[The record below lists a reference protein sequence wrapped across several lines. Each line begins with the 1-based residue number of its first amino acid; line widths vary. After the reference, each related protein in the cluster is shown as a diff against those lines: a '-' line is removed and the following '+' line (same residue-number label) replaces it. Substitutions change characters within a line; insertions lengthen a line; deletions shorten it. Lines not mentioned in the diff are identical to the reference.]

1 MPVPRTADAI
11 RRAARRIVVS
21 GRVQGVGFRPF
32 TYRLAQR
39 FALTGWVR
47 NDAGRVL
54 LHVEGHDADLDR
66 FEVALIREAPPLA
79 EAYLRR
85 SEPIECMGSAE
96 FRILASEAA
105 EAPEI
110 HLPPDLHCCPDCR
123 VELLDQTQRRFRYP
137 FTNCTQCG
145 PRYTLIEAL
154 PYDRA
159 STSMRGFALCPSCQA
174 EYENPADRRFHAEP
188 LACPQCGPG
197 LSFECDGVTLSGNEA
212 ALRAAIEC
220 LRSGAILAVKGVG
233 GYHLMCDPASDAV
246 VARLR
251 ERKCRP
257 DKPLAVMFPE
267 DGPDGLQAVR
277 ASVILSAIEAQ
288 ACASAARP
296 IVLAARIPGD
306 RLSAAL
312 APGLHE
318 LGVFLPYSPLHHLLL
333 QGFGG
338 PLVATSANLSGE
350 PVLTDPAEARARL
363 ANIADAYLH
372 HDRPIV
378 RPADDAVVRRVG
390 ARMRVIRAGRG
401 GAPIERPCAVRFE
414 RPTLAVGG
422 HMKAAIA
429 LGWDERI
436 VLSPHIGDLD
446 SLRSRTVFEQLI
458 NDLQRLYRVAV
469 EQVVCDPHR
478 GYASARWAAASGLP
492 VVRIQHHIAH
502 ASALA
507 GEQPQIGRWLTF
519 AWDGM
524 GLGLDGELWGG
535 EALLGAA
542 GSWRR
547 VASWR
552 RFEVV
557 GADQVAREPWRS
569 AAALLWD
576 VGQPWQPKAAG
587 GELAQQAW
595 MQRARTQRTSSV
607 GRLFDA
613 AAALVLGVESISFE
627 GQAAMR
633 LESAAAPRGP
643 CVPLALERD
652 AEGVWRSD
660 WAALLPTL
668 GDVSLPASTRAAVF
682 HESIAQALLD
692 QVRKIAETESF
703 EAVGLTG
710 GVFQNR
716 WLAERVLSLLAA
728 EGVRA
733 LLPVAVPANDGGL
746 AFGQL
751 IEAAHRETPAPVA
764 QRT

>member
-1 MPVPRTADAI
+1 MPAPRTADAI
-11 RRAARRIVVS
+11 RRTARRIVVS

-47 NDAGRVL
+47 NDTGRVV
-54 LHVEGHDADLDR
+54 LHVEGPEADLER
-66 FEVALIREAPPLA
+66 FEVALIREAPSLA
-79 EAYLRR
+79 EPSLRQ
-85 SEPIECMGSAE
+85 SEPVECMGSAE

-105 EAPEI
+105 ETPEI

-123 VELLDQTQRRFRYP
+123 AELLDPTQRRFRYP

-159 STSMRGFALCPSCQA
+159 STSMRGFALCPSCRA

-188 LACPQCGPG
+188 LACPQCGPS
-197 LSFECDGVTLSGNEA
+197 LSFECDGVALAGNEA
-212 ALRAAIEC
+212 ALRAAIAC

-233 GYHLMCDPASDAV
+233 GYHLMCDPASDAA

-267 DGPDGLQAVR
+267 NGPDGLQAVR
-277 ASVILSAIEAQ
+277 AGVILSDVEAQ
-288 ACASAARP
+288 ACTSAARP
-296 IVLAARIPGD
+296 IVLATRIPGD

-312 APGLHE
+312 APGLRE

-333 QGFGG
+333 QGFDG

-350 PVLTDPAEARARL
+350 PVLTDPTEARVRL
-363 ANIADAYLH
+363 ASIADAYLH

-390 ARMRVIRAGRG
+390 TRMRVIRAGRG
-401 GAPIERPCAVRFE
+401 GAPIERPCAVRFK

-458 NDLQRLYRVAV
+458 GDLQRLYCVAV
-469 EQVVCDPHR
+469 EQVVCDQHR

-492 VVRIQHHIAH
+492 VVRVQHHVAH

-524 GLGLDGELWGG
+524 GLGPDGELWGG

-557 GADQVAREPWRS
+557 GADQLAREPWRC

-587 GELAQQAW
+587 GELARQAW
-595 MQRARTQRTSSV
+595 MRRTRTQRTSSV

-613 AAALVLGVESISFE
+613 AAALVLGVESCSFE
-627 GQAAMR
+627 GQAAML
-633 LESAAAPRGP
+633 LESAAAPGAP
-643 CVPLALERD
+643 GVPLALKRD

-660 WAALLPTL
+660 WADLLPTL
-668 GDVSLPASTRAAVF
+668 CDAGRPVGERAAVF
-682 HESIAQALLD
+682 HESIARALLD
-692 QVRKIAETESF
+692 QVRKVAETEAF

-716 WLAERVLSLLAA
+716 WLAERVMTLLAA

-733 LLPVAVPANDGGL
+733 VLPAAIPANDGGL

-751 IEAAHRETPAPVA
+751 IEAAYRDVPGPVA
-764 QRT
+764 EGT

>member
-1 MPVPRTADAI
+1 MPTPCAADAI

-54 LHVEGHDADLDR
+54 LHVEGYAADLDR
-66 FEVALIREAPPLA
+66 FEAALIREAPPLA
-79 EAYLRR
+79 EAYLTR
-85 SEPIECMGSAE
+85 SEPIECMGSDE

-123 VELLDQTQRRFRYP
+123 AELLDPTQRRFRYP

-159 STSMRGFALCPSCQA
+159 STSMRGFALCPSCRA
-174 EYENPADRRFHAEP
+174 EYENPGDRRFHAEP
-188 LACPQCGPG
+188 LACPQCGPS
-197 LSFECDGVTLSGNEA
+197 LSFERDGVVLPGNEA
-212 ALRAAIEC
+212 ALRAAMAC

-233 GYHLMCDPASDAV
+233 GYHLMCDPASDAA

-267 DGPDGLQAVR
+267 NGPDGLQAVR
-277 ASVILSAIEAQ
+277 ADVNLSDIEAQ

-296 IVLAARIPGD
+296 IVLAARIRGD

-350 PVLTDPAEARARL
+350 PVLTDPAEARVRL

-414 RPTLAVGG
+414 RPMLAVGG

-446 SLRSRTVFEQLI
+446 SLRSRTVFAQLI
-458 NDLQRLYRVAV
+458 RDLQRLYRVAV
-469 EQVVCDPHR
+469 QQVVCDQHR

-492 VVRIQHHIAH
+492 LVRIQHHVAH

-524 GLGLDGELWGG
+524 GLGPDGELWGG

-552 RFEVV
+552 RFDVV

-576 VGQPWQPKAAG
+576 AGQPWRPKAAG
-587 GELAQQAW
+587 GELARQAW
-595 MQRARTQRTSSV
+595 MQRSRTRRTSSV

-613 AAALVLGVESISFE
+613 AAALVLGIESTSFE
-627 GQAAMR
+627 GQAAMM
-633 LESAAAPRGP
+633 LESAAAPSAP

-652 AEGVWRSD
+652 AAGVWRSD
-660 WAALLPTL
+660 WAGLLPTL
-668 GDVSLPASTRAAVF
+668 GDVNLPARTRAAVF
-682 HESIAQALLD
+682 HESIAGALLD
-692 QVRKIAETESF
+692 QVRKVAETESF

-716 WLAERVLSLLAA
+716 WLAERVLTLLAA

-733 LLPVAVPANDGGL
+733 LLPAAVPANDGGL

-751 IEAAHRETPAPVA
+751 IEAAHRGAPGPVPEG
-764 QRT
+764 T

>member
-1 MPVPRTADAI
+1 MPAPCTADVI
-11 RRAARRIVVS
+11 RRTARRIVVS

-47 NDAGRVL
+47 NDTGRVV
-54 LHVEGHDADLDR
+54 LHVEGLEADLEQ
-66 FEVALIREAPPLA
+66 FEAALIREAPSLA
-79 EAYLRR
+79 EPSLRQ
-85 SEPIECMGSAE
+85 SEPVECIGSAE

-105 EAPEI
+105 ETPEI
-110 HLPPDLHCCPDCR
+110 HLPPDLHCCPECTA
-123 VELLDQTQRRFRYP
+123 ELLDPTQRRFRYP

-159 STSMRGFALCPSCQA
+159 STSMRSFALCPSCQA

-188 LACPQCGPG
+188 LACPQCGPS
-197 LSFECDGVTLSGNEA
+197 LSFERDGVALPGNEA
-212 ALRAAIEC
+212 ALRAAIAC

-233 GYHLMCDPASDAV
+233 GYHLMCDPGSDAA

-277 ASVILSAIEAQ
+277 AGVILSDVEAQ

-296 IVLAARIPGD
+296 IVLATRVPGG

-312 APGLHE
+312 APGLRE

-350 PVLTDPAEARARL
+350 PVLTDPTEARARL
-363 ANIADAYLH
+363 ASIADAYLH

-390 ARMRVIRAGRG
+390 TRMRVIRAGRG
-401 GAPIERPCAVRFE
+401 GAPIERPCAVRFK

-458 NDLQRLYRVAV
+458 ADLQRLYCVAV
-469 EQVVCDPHR
+469 EQVVCDQHR

-492 VVRIQHHIAH
+492 VARVQHHVAH

-507 GEQPQIGRWLTF
+507 GEHPQIGRWLTF

-524 GLGLDGELWGG
+524 GLGPDGELWGG

-557 GADQVAREPWRS
+557 GADQLAREPWRC

-587 GELAQQAW
+587 GELARQAW
-595 MQRARTQRTSSV
+595 MRRSRTQRTSSV

-613 AAALVLGVESISFE
+613 AAALVLGVESCSFE
-627 GQAAMR
+627 GQAAML
-633 LESAAAPRGP
+633 LESAAAPGGP

-668 GDVSLPASTRAAVF
+668 CDAGRPVWERATVF
-682 HESIAQALLD
+682 HESIARALLD
-692 QVRKIAETESF
+692 QVRKVAETEAF
-703 EAVGLTG
+703 DAVGLTG

-716 WLAERVLSLLAA
+716 WLAERVMTLLAA

-733 LLPVAVPANDGGL
+733 VLPAAIPANDGGL

-751 IEAAHRETPAPVA
+751 IEAAHRDVPGPV
-764 QRT
+764 TKGT